1 MEDSIVVCHVPESA
15 VVMNLDERTA
25 LLGRPTEGPLPA
37 VLPAVARLKNATN
50 VSPEPDTS
58 MDEQQQTAFR
68 IIVYLHLYQSLFTS
82 VPVQDIRTVWTSAKA
97 LSNNANET
105 EARLLDRWS
114 TYLDTHP
121 SLSDV
126 QSLLWSEFLL
136 EHDSTRC
143 TKGMLE
149 TFRGTNS
156 TAHTTHPSGR
166 LLVLRTCPASIFGSS
181 SHSGCHDGYLE
192 SRSSPP

>member
-1 MEDSIVVCHVPESA
+1 MVCSRGVWVLILWRVYGRFNSSCHVPESA

-37 VLPAVARLKNATN
+37 ILPAVARLKNATN

-105 EARLLDRWS
+105 EARLLDTWS

-126 QSLLWSEFLL
+126 QSLLWSEFPL

-143 TKGMLE
+143 TKGMSE
-149 TFRGTNS
+149 TFTKDEFHS
-156 TAHTTHPSGR
+156 THYPS
-166 LLVLRTCPASIFGSS
+166 
-181 SHSGCHDGYLE
+181 
-192 SRSSPP
+192 